1 MTDLTQMLKQIDDG
15 DSSAAEKL
23 LPFIYEELRKLA
35 ASRMAEERSDH
46 TLQPTALVH
55 EAYLRLVDVEKVQSW
70 NSRGHF
76 FAAAAEAMRRI
87 LVEQARRK
95 QSLKQGGNLN
105 RQKLSKSVVGVADSN
120 FDLLALNDALT
131 KFSSQNPRQAR
142 LVELR
147 FFAGFTIEEA
157 AQILGISMTTA
168 VEDWSYAKSWLK
180 VEMADDKQSS
190 LS

>member
-1 MTDLTQMLKQIDDG
+1 MTDLTQMLKQIDGG
-15 DSSAAEKL
+15 DSSAAAKL
-23 LPFIYEELRKLA
+23 LPLIYEELRKLA
-35 ASRMAEERSDH
+35 VSRMAEERADH

-55 EAYLRLVDVEKVQSW
+55 EAYLRLVDVEKVQGW

-105 RQKLSKSVVGVADSN
+105 RQNLSESALGVADPN
-120 FDLLALNDALT
+120 YDLLALNDALN
-131 KFSSQNPRQAR
+131 KFSSHHPRKAR

-180 VEMADDKQSS
+180 VEIADHARSS
-190 LS
+190 HS

>member
-1 MTDLTQMLKQIDDG
+1 MTDVTIILGRIEDG
-15 DSSAAEKL
+15 DPSAAEKL
-23 LPFIYEELRKLA
+23 LPLVYRELRKLA
-35 ASRMAEERSDH
+35 AARMTNERPEH
-46 TLQPTALVH
+46 TLQATALVH
-55 EAYLRLVDVEKVQSW
+55 EAYLRLVDVDKAQNW

-87 LVEQARRK
+87 LVDQARQK
-95 QSLKQGGNLN
+95 QSAKQGGHLH
-105 RQKLSKSVVGVADSN
+105 RQQFFESALHTADSTI
-120 FDLLALNDALT
+120 DLLTLNDALT
-131 KFSSQNPRQAR
+131 KLSSQNPRKAQ

-180 VEMADDKQSS
+180 VELADKEQSS
-190 LS
+190 VS